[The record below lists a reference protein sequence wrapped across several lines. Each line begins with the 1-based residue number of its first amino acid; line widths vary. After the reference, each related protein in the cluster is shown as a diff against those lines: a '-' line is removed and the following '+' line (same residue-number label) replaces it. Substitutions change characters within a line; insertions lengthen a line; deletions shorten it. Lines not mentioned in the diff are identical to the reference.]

1 MWCPEV
7 GTKRISLSKII
18 KSCHVQEEKSSF
30 VLRSSTGGREHLRG
44 ASGELVQETERI
56 ISQAQAEAKII
67 TETAY
72 QEGEKKGYEEGFARG
87 LAEGKKAGLAQVNET
102 YRQALNVLSEAE
114 KYRLERIERLEPEI
128 VKLAT
133 AMAEKIIFA
142 QLTMDKQMV
151 ARIARHAMKILV
163 APEEINIYVHPQDAE
178 ELIAQESD
186 AEAFGSV
193 PIKIIRKSDLDPGSC
208 IIETDK
214 GVVDGSVNT
223 QIKELKK
230 MLEIA

>member
-1 MWCPEV
+1 M
-7 GTKRISLSKII
+7 SLSKVI
-18 KSCHVQEEKSSF
+18 KSCHVQEEKSIF
-30 VLRSSTGGREHLRG
+30 VLRSSLGCREHLRG
-44 ASGELVQETERI
+44 VSGESVQETEKI
-56 ISQAQAEAKII
+56 IYQAQAEAEKI

-72 QEGEKKGYEEGFARG
+72 LEGEKKGYEEGFVRG

-114 KYRLERIERLEPEI
+114 KYRLERIDQLEPEI

-142 QLTMDKQMV
+142 ELTMDKQVV
-151 ARIARHAMKILV
+151 ARIARHAMKMLV
-163 APEEINIYVHPQDAE
+163 APQKINIYAHPQDAE
-178 ELIAQESD
+178 ELIAQESN
-186 AEAFGSV
+186 AETLGGV
-193 PIKIIRKSDLDPGSC
+193 PIKVIGQSDLVPGSC

-214 GVVDGSVNT
+214 GVVDGSVHT